1 MKDRRGSYLLPGEVG
16 CTNDQTLA
24 EPRRKRGKGETV
36 AITVRL
42 TRSQWERLHQFAVSE
57 GDSLQGLAL
66 RDSRCSCGR
75 KDWVNCDA
83 QTP

>member
-1 MKDRRGSYLLPGEVG
+1 MSERQTGLAAFTRQGQ
-16 CTNDQTLA
+16 TTDQAPT

-36 AITVRL
+36 SITVRL

-66 RDSRCSCGR
+66 RGLSLLLREKGLGEL
-75 KDWVNCDA
+75 
-83 QTP
+83 